1 MNLGLFNKT
10 KSMFVQSGYTVDDP
24 IGDYVSDTKYTT
36 VDKLEPESHGHN
48 LKVQFIE
55 MNFVIDETL
64 SDGSRYARGI
74 GLVADSTGSVVLIA
88 QDDQLNLLVPGK
100 NYSLRNAKIV
110 MFKGFMRLEVDE
122 WGKIV
127 PINEIINPK
136 VSKNVSLIEYELV
149 QDLED
154 NKGRRDEKGN
164 DQKTEKN

>member
-1 MNLGLFNKT
+1 
-10 KSMFVQSGYTVDDP
+10 
-24 IGDYVSDTKYTT
+24 
-36 VDKLEPESHGHN
+36 
-48 LKVQFIE
+48 

-154 NKGRRDEKGN
+154 NKGRRDEKGD